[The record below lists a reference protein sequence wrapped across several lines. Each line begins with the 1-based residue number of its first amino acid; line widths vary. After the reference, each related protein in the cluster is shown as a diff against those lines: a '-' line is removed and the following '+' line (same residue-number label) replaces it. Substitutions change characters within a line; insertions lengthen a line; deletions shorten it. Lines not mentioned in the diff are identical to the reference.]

1 MTESISIIA
10 EYVQL
15 LVEKKIREADIS
27 DGQKAKWGSRK
38 HISDLKRRL
47 KEAEYWRDKQK
58 KGSEKIA
65 HYRNVVNDIRQQL
78 KKAIKSAESKKKED

>member
-1 MTESISIIA
+1 MKDTSTLV
-10 EYVQL
+10 EYIQL
-15 LVEKKIREADIS
+15 LVEKRIREADIS

-58 KGSEKIA
+58 KGSEKRA
-65 HYRNVVNDIRQQL
+65 HYRNVVNDIKRQL
-78 KKAIKSAESKKKED
+78 KNAIRKTEQD

>member
-1 MTESISIIA
+1 MKDTLTLV

-15 LVEKKIREADIS
+15 LVEKRIREADIS

-58 KGSEKIA
+58 KGSEKRA